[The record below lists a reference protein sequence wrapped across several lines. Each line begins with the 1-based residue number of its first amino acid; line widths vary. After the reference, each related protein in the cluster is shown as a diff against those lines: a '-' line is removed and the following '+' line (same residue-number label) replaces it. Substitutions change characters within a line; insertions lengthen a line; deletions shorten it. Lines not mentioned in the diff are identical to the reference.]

1 MKKVAQDLL
10 NFIATCTSPYHTVA
24 TSQKL
29 LEGNGFVELKQ
40 TDTWHL
46 APGGKYFTKVY
57 DSTLLAFRVGAK
69 DSTGLKLA
77 AAHTD
82 FPCFRIKPQAGIL
95 TEGYGTLNVEGYGGM
110 IVSTWLDR
118 PLSMA
123 GKLVLKGK
131 DPFAP
136 KVRLVDFKRPLFSMP
151 NLAIHMNREV
161 NDGYKWNKQ
170 KDVLPIAAMFDRKSK
185 DKEFFVEFLAK
196 ELKCKQ
202 EESLS
207 YELSTYPVETGCTF
221 GLNNE
226 FISSP
231 RLDNITSV
239 KACLDGIIV
248 SKAKSGLQI
257 AAIFDNE
264 EVGSK
269 TKQGAGSNV
278 LSQLIE
284 RIYNLLG
291 KSREEVLR
299 EIAGGF
305 MLSVDVAHALHPNY
319 TEKCD
324 PTNKPIMNSGLVL
337 KQAATQS
344 YAGDAEAVAVVA
356 GLCEAKKIPY
366 QTYVNRS
373 DLAGGSTLGS
383 IASSLVPMRTMDIG
397 VPMLAMHSARE
408 TMGEKDQE
416 ALTALLCAFFAK

>member
-1 MKKVAQDLL
+1 MKKTTEGLL

-24 TSQKL
+24 TSQKFL
-29 LEGNGFVELKQ
+29 AENGFEELKPA
-40 TDTWHL
+40 DSWHL
-46 APGGKYFTKVY
+46 AAGGKYFTKVY

-69 DSTGLKLA
+69 DSTGLKIA

-123 GKLVLKGK
+123 GKIVLKGK

-136 KVRLVDFKRPLFSMP
+136 KVRLVDFKRPLLSMP
-151 NLAIHMNREV
+151 NLAIHMNRAV

-170 KDVLPIAAMFDRKSK
+170 KDVLPLAAMFDRKSK
-185 DKEFFVEFLAK
+185 EKDFFVKFLAK
-196 ELKCKQ
+196 ELKCKP
-202 EESLS
+202 EDILS

-221 GLNNE
+221 GLDDE

-239 KACLDGIIV
+239 RACLDGIV
-248 SKAKSGLQI
+248 ASKAKNGLQI

-278 LSQLIE
+278 LIQLIE
-284 RIYNLLG
+284 RIYDLLG
-291 KSREEVLR
+291 KNKEEILR
-299 EIAGGF
+299 EMASGF

-319 TEKCD
+319 TDKCD

-344 YAGDAEAVAVVA
+344 YAGDAEAVGVIA
-356 GLCEAKKIPY
+356 GLCEAKGIPF
-366 QTYVNRS
+366 QTFVNRS
-373 DLAGGSTLGS
+373 DLVGGSTLGS
-383 IASSLVPMRTMDIG
+383 IASAIVPIRTMDIG

-416 ALTALLCAFFAK
+416 ALSNLLCAFFAK